1 MWLSWVILTTV
12 TPSLCKNI
20 IWKTV
25 RTDTFCVISKFLI
38 ETEFPS
44 LLEDI
49 YIYIYISYEFCCI
62 YGRYVYHIL
71 SNSFGSLLYHCIYGY
86 MFCMFCMLL
95 FNFVNHVF
103 LFIYI
108 IIVLLCNL
116 IFIFMY
122 SYCCVCSVYFLC
134 VNVYCST
141 ATRCQPNYS

>member
-1 MWLSWVILTTV
+1 MSD
-12 TPSLCKNI
+12 
-20 IWKTV
+20 
-25 RTDTFCVISKFLI
+25 TDYSHSKFMQEYNMKNSQDRHFLRHFQI
-38 ETEFPS
+38 FNWNRVS
-44 LLEDI
+44 VIIGRYIYI